1 MKTAVELSDTDV
13 DKAKPKA
20 KPYRLRGGH
29 RLYVLVSVA
38 GTKTWLW
45 AYRAPDGKDR
55 VYKIGKFPDVS
66 AAAAREAR
74 SKLEKILKS
83 GKDPKDEAEA
93 EDKKHDPAKGML
105 WSIVEKWLKKK
116 KPVWSAYYYSQAVR
130 FLERYVKDG
139 IGQMQARDIAPKHI
153 YELLSGIAEREKID
167 KASGEVKSNAPHVA
181 IRIRHHLQGIF
192 SLALVMDEADRNP
205 VKDVGLTE
213 VLGNKK
219 LKTRNNAKLK
229 PDQLGGLLAKLE
241 QHGGTEKTR
250 IGLKLLLLTLART
263 GELRGASWSEFDLD
277 SAVWV
282 VPASRMKMRVEHT
295 VPLSKQAVAL
305 LRELQKYGNKGLLF
319 PNAKHPTKPMDA
331 NTFNHALA
339 RLGHGE
345 SLPWFRAHGS
355 RGTGSTLING
365 MLANGAR
372 KYPRDVI
379 EAQLAHKVRGV
390 EGAYNDADYLDQ
402 RIPMMQDWADYLDQL
417 RAAAMPENIPASTL
431 EYD

>member
-66 AAAAREAR
+66 AAAAREKR
-74 SKLEKILKS
+74 SELEKTLKT

-93 EDKKHDPAKGML
+93 EQQKPKQQADPAEGTL
-105 WSIVEKWLKKK
+105 WPVAELWLKKK

-139 IGQMQARDIAPKHI
+139 IGKMQAKDIEPKHI
-153 YELLSGIAEREKID
+153 YELLSGIAEQEKIYKTSD
-167 KASGEVKSNAPHVA
+167 KVKIGAPHVA

-192 SLALVMDEADRNP
+192 SLALVKGLASRNP

-219 LKTRNNAKLK
+219 LKTRSNAKLK

-263 GELRGASWSEFDLD
+263 GELRGASWGEFDLD
-277 SAVWV
+277 GAVWV

-295 VPLSKQAVAL
+295 VPLSKQAVEL

-365 MLANGAR
+365 MLANGVR

-402 RIPMMQDWADYLDQL
+402 RVPMMQDWADYLDGL
-417 RAAAMPENIPASTL
+417 RALAKV
-431 EYD
+431 